1 LARRIVC
8 LAGGVGASRFLEGLV
23 KIIFEEDITI
33 IVNTADDIE
42 LYGLH
47 ISPDLDIVMY
57 TLAGVVD
64 RRKGWGIQGDT
75 FNCLQMFQRL
85 GLETWF
91 QIGDKD
97 LATHVYRTELLRNGF
112 HLNRVTDI
120 LCQAFGLRVKIT
132 PITNQ
137 RIASKV
143 TTEIGE
149 MHFEEYLVKK
159 GAKDKVL
166 NVVFEGVES
175 AHPAPGVI
183 ESIESAEEII
193 VCPSNP
199 IVSIGPI
206 LAVKTV
212 RVALK
217 ETAAKVTAISPIVGG
232 TVIRGPADKML
243 KGLGLEVSAYSVA
256 YLYRDFIDTFILDTV
271 DRAEKR
277 KVEGLGLNTVITNTV
292 MRSLQDK
299 VALASVAVKNL

>member
-1 LARRIVC
+1 MARRIVC

-23 KIIFEEDITI
+23 KIIPEEDVTI

-57 TLAGVVD
+57 TLADVVD

-97 LATHVYRTELLRNGF
+97 LATHVYRTELLRNGLP
-112 HLNRVTDI
+112 LNRVTDR
-120 LCQAFGLRVKIT
+120 LCEAFGLRVKIT

-137 RIASKV
+137 RITSKV

-149 MHFEEYLVKK
+149 MHFEEYLVKR

-166 NVVFEGVES
+166 NVTFEGVET
-175 AHPAPGVI
+175 ANPAPGVI
-183 ESIESAEEII
+183 ESIENAEEII

-232 TVIRGPADKML
+232 TVIKGPADKML
-243 KGLGLEVSAYSVA
+243 KSLGLEVSAYSVA
-256 YLYRDFIDTFILDTV
+256 YLYRDFIDTFILDWV

-277 KVEGLGLNTVITNTV
+277 KVEELGLNAVITNTI
-292 MRSLQDK
+292 MHSLQDK
-299 VALASVAVKNL
+299 VALARAAVKNL

>member
-1 LARRIVC
+1 MARRIVC

-23 KIIFEEDITI
+23 QIVPEEDITI

-64 RRKGWGIQGDT
+64 RRKGWGMQGDT
-75 FNCLQMFQRL
+75 FHCLQMFHRL

-97 LATHVYRTELLRNGF
+97 LATHVYRTKLLRSGLP
-112 HLNRVTDI
+112 LNRVTER
-120 LCQAFGLRVKIT
+120 LCKAFGVRVEIT

-137 RIASKV
+137 RITSKI

-149 MHFEEYLVKK
+149 MHFEEYLVKR

-166 NVVFEGVES
+166 KVAFEGVES
-175 AHPAPGVI
+175 TTPAPRVI
-183 ESIESAEEII
+183 ESIENAEEII

-206 LAVKTV
+206 LAVKPV
-212 RVALK
+212 RAALK
-217 ETAAKVTAISPIVGG
+217 ETTAKITAISPIVGG
-232 TVIRGPADKML
+232 TTIKGPADKML

-256 YLYRDFIDTFILDTV
+256 HLYRDFIDTFILDWV
-271 DRAEKR
+271 DRAEKN
-277 KVEGLGLNTVITNTV
+277 KVELLGVNVIITNTI

-299 VALASVAVKNL
+299 VALARVALKNG